1 MRPRALLV
9 LLVGVWAV
17 SWPVIKIGV
26 GAVPPIWFGC
36 LRYAIATV
44 ILAAIA
50 GVQGRLHRP
59 SRADR
64 RLILVSG
71 VLQMAAY
78 SALTGLALTKLPAGR
93 ASVLGFST
101 PLWVVPLA
109 MWRGQER
116 PTRAALLGVGAGLGG
131 IVVIALPTI
140 LRGGAPQA
148 APYLMLAAAA
158 LAWAVSIVFV
168 QEHRFDA
175 DPLAL
180 APWQTL
186 VASVLL
192 LVVAMAREGSP
203 PSVVGVRALAALAYV
218 GPVATAFAYWAM
230 VHIGRRIPAST
241 LSVALLAT
249 PSLGLTISALVQRER
264 IDAPLLAGLALVAAG
279 IRLATLQSGR

>member
-1 MRPRALLV
+1 MRPRALLA

-17 SWPVIKIGV
+17 SWPVIKVGV

-44 ILAAIA
+44 ILVAMAA
-50 GVQGRLHRP
+50 VLGRLHLP

-71 VLQMAAY
+71 ALQMAAY
-78 SALTGLALTKLPAGR
+78 SALTGLALTRLPAGR

-109 MWRGQER
+109 VWRGQER
-116 PTRAALLGVGAGLGG
+116 PSRPALLGVGVGLGG
-131 IVVIALPTI
+131 ILVIALPTL
-140 LRGGAPQA
+140 LRGGAHGA
-148 APYLMLAAAA
+148 APYLMLTAAAF
-158 LAWAVSIVFV
+158 AWAITIVFV
-168 QEHRFDA
+168 REHRFDA

-186 VASVLL
+186 VASAVLF
-192 LVVAMAREGSP
+192 VVAIASEGPP
-203 PSVVGVRALAALAYV
+203 PSVVGARAVAALLYV

-230 VHIGRRIPAST
+230 VEIGRRIPAST
-241 LSVALLAT
+241 LSVARHAT
-249 PSLGLTISALVQRER
+249 PSLGLAISALVQRER
-264 IDAPLLAGLALVAAG
+264 IDAPLLAGIALVAAG
-279 IRLATLQSGR
+279 IRLATMAR

>member
-1 MRPRALLV
+1 VRPRTLLA

-26 GAVPPIWFGC
+26 GVVPPIWFGC

-44 ILAAIA
+44 TLAAIA
-50 GVQGRLHRP
+50 AVQGRLHPP

-64 RLILVSG
+64 RLIIVSG
-71 VLQMAAY
+71 ALQMAAY

-109 MWRGQER
+109 VWRGQER
-116 PTRAALLGVGAGLGG
+116 PSRTALLGVGVGLGG
-131 IVVIALPTI
+131 ILVIALPTM
-140 LRGGAPQA
+140 LRGGAQA

-158 LAWAVSIVFV
+158 LAWAISIVFV
-168 QEHRFDA
+168 REHRFDA

-186 VASVLL
+186 VASALL
-192 LVVAMAREGSP
+192 FVVAIASEGSP
-203 PSVVGVRALAALAYV
+203 PAVVGARALATLAYV

-230 VHIGRRIPAST
+230 VELGRRIPAST

-249 PSLGLTISALVQRER
+249 PSLGLTISSLVQRER
-264 IDAPLLAGLALVAAG
+264 IDAPLLAGIVLVAAG
-279 IRLATLQSGR
+279 IRLATRAR

>member
-1 MRPRALLV
+1 MRPRALLA

-17 SWPVIKIGV
+17 SWPVIKVGV

-44 ILAAIA
+44 LLVAMAA
-50 GVQGRLHRP
+50 VLGRLHLP

-71 VLQMAAY
+71 ALQMAAY
-78 SALTGLALTKLPAGR
+78 SALTGLALTRLPAGR

-109 MWRGQER
+109 VWRGQER
-116 PTRAALLGVGAGLGG
+116 PSRSALLGVGVGLGG
-131 IVVIALPTI
+131 ILVIALPTM
-140 LRGGAPQA
+140 LHGGAHQA
-148 APYLMLAAAA
+148 APYLMLIAAA

-168 QEHRFDA
+168 REHRFDA

-186 VASVLL
+186 VASALL
-192 LVVAMAREGSP
+192 CVAAAASEGAP
-203 PSVVGVRALAALAYV
+203 PTVVGARAVAALAYV

-230 VHIGRRIPAST
+230 VEIGRRIPAST

-264 IDAPLLAGLALVAAG
+264 IDAPLLAGVVLVAAG